1 MNMLLIWSSGEQ
13 KGYEQSGSIC
23 GFFFKYKK
31 IATPYVMANL
41 GGQLDIP
48 RKTES
53 QWRNCVYQIGL

>member
-1 MNMLLIWSSGEQ
+1 MSRVEVFV
-13 KGYEQSGSIC
+13 

-41 GGQLDIP
+41 GGQLDTP